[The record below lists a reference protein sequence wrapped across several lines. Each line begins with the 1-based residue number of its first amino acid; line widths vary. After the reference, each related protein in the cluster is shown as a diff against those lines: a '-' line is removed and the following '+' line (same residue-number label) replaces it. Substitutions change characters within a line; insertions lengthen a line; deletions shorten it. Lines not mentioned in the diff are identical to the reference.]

1 MSCRGNC
8 WDNAVAESF
17 CGRLKEELVHWK
29 NYQTRAQAQQ
39 DVLDYIVMFYNSER
53 LHSYL
58 DHRTQNKYCEAML
71 ELRKAA

>member
-1 MSCRGNC
+1 
-8 WDNAVAESF
+8 VAESF
-17 CGRLKEELVHWK
+17 FGSLKGERVDWK

-58 DHRTQNKYCEAML
+58 DYKTPNQYEREML
-71 ELRKAA
+71 ELKKAA